1 MKKEALKA
9 AITQNFANNEFAVA
23 MEKNAELF
31 QKYENVAGKRSLAS
45 IVSYWRKKARA
56 TEAIEEEQN
65 LAPVG
70 ETITSEEVGS
80 VEDILGIPTQEE
92 KKEEKV
98 EEPEYQFDCNEKMG
112 GIIDPTEIKE
122 LLEKGNKALNRYC
135 IVEEYFK
142 QDSDT
147 EQIIYTTMFVKP
159 DGLGWDSF
167 SDVVKMLGGK
177 KGTTERKAG
186 SFWKSGCGLPVGEEI
201 KKHTIFK
208 VGDAL
213 RQFAFRQNASA
224 IKYVGTMI

>member
-9 AITQNFANNEFAVA
+9 AITHNFASSEFATA
-23 MEKNAELF
+23 MKLNKDLF
-31 QKYENVAGKRSLAS
+31 QEYEKVAGKRSLAS
-45 IVSYWRKKARA
+45 IVSYWRKQSVEKV
-56 TEAIEEEQN
+56 IVEEVHN
-65 LAPVG
+65 VDPVE
-70 ETITSEEVGS
+70 ETITSKEIGN
-80 VEDILGIPTQEE
+80 VENVLGIPNQEE

-98 EEPEYQFDCNEKMG
+98 EEPEYQFDCNEEWDA
-112 GIIDPTEIKE
+112 IIDQTEIKE

-135 IVEEYFK
+135 IVKEYFK

-147 EQIIYTTMFVKP
+147 EQIISTTMFVKP

-167 SDVVKMLGGK
+167 SEVVKMLGGK

-213 RQFAFRQNASA
+213 RQFAFRQNSSA
-224 IKYVGTMI
+224 IKYVSTMI